1 MASFTLHAANGRVY
15 ARNVDQHLIDLGA
28 LTREDGGSFCYLLD
42 GNKQSAAGFASAQ
55 DALRDLSRHLRFLW
69 LDGQFTAVEPVA
81 EVNLEGAPSLEITL
95 DELKPGERAYDATV

>member
-1 MASFTLHAANGRVY
+1 MASFTLFAANGRVY

-42 GNKQSAAGFASAQ
+42 GNKQSAAGLPSAQ
-55 DALRDLSRHLRFLW
+55 DALRDLSRHLGYLW

-81 EVNLEGAPSLEITL
+81 EVDLEGAPSLDITL
-95 DELKPGERAYDATV
+95 DELKPGERAFDATV